1 MSRRTDKMASE
12 AAAEAN
18 QAAVEPVSEP
28 INPASEAGR
37 VLRAQRDKP
46 VEKPEPVTPRH
57 EQNPRNKIYAE
68 LVESRKESS
77 DLSQSDTDKP
87 EEIKPEAPAPDAV
100 APASPPVDPP
110 PSTEPVAAAPTVKV
124 KVDGEEF
131 EVPQSEVDEAGGV
144 QSYRMVKAMENR
156 LKKAT
161 DTATE
166 ARKTQEQTM
175 QLLQSLFQ
183 QQRQPQVTPQQAA
196 ARKAEL
202 VEQMV
207 YGDTQQKLAAYE
219 ELSKLNSG
227 QQFDPQQFK
236 QSLKVELAIQSSA
249 DKFKSEFADLISNPD
264 ILALATIKERQMLDK
279 YNMSNLPA
287 SFDTEY
293 RKIGNELRAL
303 VGRPTQPAAEASNTT
318 TGQTIPATASP
329 QGTPTSA
336 KEERKASNIVSLP
349 QASARATPKE
359 KEELTPDQAR
369 NKALRDMRRARGQPT
384 E

>member
-1 MSRRTDKMASE
+1 MSRRTDKMAE
-12 AAAEAN
+12 AAAAEAN
-18 QAAVEPVSEP
+18 QAAIEPVSEP
-28 INPASEAGR
+28 VNPASEAGR

-46 VEKPEPVTPRH
+46 VEKPAEAVTPRH

-68 LVESRKESS
+68 LVESRKTEEVAE
-77 DLSQSDTDKP
+77 DKQP
-87 EEIKPEAPAPDAV
+87 EPTPEPTPEPDAV

-124 KVDGEEF
+124 KVFGEEMD
-131 EVPQSEVDEAGGV
+131 VPQSEVDEAGGV
-144 QSYRMVKAMENR
+144 VAYQKQRAADVQF
-156 LKKAT
+156 KKAN
-161 DTATE
+161 E
-166 ARKTQEQTM
+166 VMEQARKEREQLM
-175 QLLQSLFQ
+175 QFYAQHFKAQ
-183 QQRQPQVTPQQAA
+183 QPQVTPQQAA

-219 ELSKLNSG
+219 ELNKLNSG

>member
-68 LVESRKESS
+68 LVESRKTEEVAE
-77 DLSQSDTDKP
+77 DKP
-87 EEIKPEAPAPDAV
+87 EPTPEPTPEPDAV

-124 KVDGEEF
+124 KVFGEEMD
-131 EVPQSEVDEAGGV
+131 VPQSEVDEAGGV
-144 QSYRMVKAMENR
+144 AAYQKQRAADVQF
-156 LKKAT
+156 KKAN
-161 DTATE
+161 E
-166 ARKTQEQTM
+166 VMEQARKEREQLMQFYAQHFQTQ
-175 QLLQSLFQ
+175 
-183 QQRQPQVTPQQAA
+183 QPQVTPQQAA

-219 ELSKLNSG
+219 ELSKINS
-227 QQFDPQQFK
+227 PQIDQN
-236 QSLKVELAIQSSA
+236 QIMAQTIHTLMRLQAE
-249 DKFKSEFADLISNPD
+249 DKFKDEFSDVLGNPLLQR
-264 ILALATIKERQMLDK
+264 LALQMRDDLLQVSATKPLDWNKELRGV
-279 YNMSNLPA
+279 
-287 SFDTEY
+287 
-293 RKIGNELRAL
+293 GNQLRAL
-303 VGRPTQPAAEASNTT
+303 VGRTTNPTSTGVTNTT

>member
-303 VGRPTQPAAEASNTT
+303 VSRPSQPTQVLAETPQPA
-318 TGQTIPATASP
+318 IPATD
-329 QGTPTSA
+329 
-336 KEERKASNIVSLP
+336 KEARKSSNIVSLP

>member
-1 MSRRTDKMASE
+1 MSRRTDKMAE
-12 AAAEAN
+12 AAAAEAN
-18 QAAVEPVSEP
+18 QAAVEPSEP
-28 INPASEAGR
+28 VNPASEAGR

-68 LVESRKESS
+68 LVESRKEVEKSEEPT
-77 DLSQSDTDKP
+77 TDKP

-124 KVDGEEF
+124 KVFGEEMD
-131 EVPQSEVDEAGGV
+131 VPQSEVDEAGGIAAYQKQRAADV
-144 QSYRMVKAMENR
+144 QF
-156 LKKAT
+156 KKAN
-161 DTATE
+161 E
-166 ARKTQEQTM
+166 VMEQARKEREQLM
-175 QLLQSLFQ
+175 QFYAQHFKAQ
-183 QQRQPQVTPQQAA
+183 QPQVTPQQAA

-219 ELSKLNSG
+219 ELNKLNSG